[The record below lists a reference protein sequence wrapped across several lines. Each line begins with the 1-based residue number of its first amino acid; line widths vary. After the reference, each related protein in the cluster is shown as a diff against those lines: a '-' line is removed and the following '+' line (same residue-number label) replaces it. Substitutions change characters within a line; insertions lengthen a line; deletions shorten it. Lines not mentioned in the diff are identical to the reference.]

1 MREKETRVSPSRA
14 PVLIISLC
22 IKTVMHRILFSLL
35 TFITRNTSDYAA
47 KMENMN
53 GGMKNGNKIGMAM
66 ENVNYYIRTIRRVTW
81 EIRHFLC

>member
-1 MREKETRVSPSRA
+1 MY
-14 PVLIISLC
+14 LNDGM
-22 IKTVMHRILFSLL
+22 KTVMHRIFFLLL

-47 KMENMN
+47 KMENLN

-81 EIRHFLC
+81 EIRHFLW

>member
-1 MREKETRVSPSRA
+1 MY
-14 PVLIISLC
+14 LNDD

-53 GGMKNGNKIGMAM
+53 GGMKNGNKIGMEM
-66 ENVNYYIRTIRRVTW
+66 ENVNY
-81 EIRHFLC
+81 